1 MQPLGRELELRID
14 CPLGSEAVHST
25 SIGPS
30 VLLVSEPVTQGVA
43 ICVADLAAAGVE
55 AGWRVTVACPQ
66 GGVLSDKARDA
77 GAQFVEVPIR
87 KAPGPWDARSAS
99 AIRRLA
105 RGADVI
111 HLHSSK
117 AGAIGRIA
125 MVGLS
130 SPCIY
135 SPHGWSFLMDS
146 AARPMYLAAERSMAA
161 MTDVIVAASEDEA
174 AVGRSALGR
183 WGKRIQVINNG
194 VDINRFRPA
203 SHLELPTRIGARGPL
218 IVCVGRLA
226 RQKGQDVAIRALAAM
241 AHPTARLR
249 LVGDGAIRPE
259 LTQLA
264 RVLGVADR
272 VEYVGD
278 SPRPEDHIREADIV
292 VVPSRWDG
300 MSLALLEAMACG
312 AAVIAS
318 TVTGSSVVEGAGV
331 LVAPDDPLP
340 LARAADRLLGDPVE
354 RARLGNAARARAEVS
369 FDVARTRS
377 QTLDLCSNLA
387 GIDIITLDKIGGER
401 DHIRLAP
408 TQTKRRRVSPG
419 HSVDDE
425 TLFEGAGGRA

>member
-1 MQPLGRELELRID
+1 M
-14 CPLGSEAVHST
+14 
-25 SIGPS
+25 
-30 VLLVSEPVTQGVA
+30 SEPVTQGVA

-55 AGWRVTVACPQ
+55 AGWRVTVACPS
-66 GGVLSDKARDA
+66 GGILRDKAREA
-77 GAQFVEVPIR
+77 GAECVDVPIR
-87 KAPGPWDARSAS
+87 KAPGPWDVRSAR
-99 AIRRLA
+99 AIRGLA
-105 RGADVI
+105 RTADVV

-117 AGAIGRIA
+117 AGVVGRMAMIG
-125 MVGLS
+125 MSV
-130 SPCIY
+130 PCIY

-146 AARPMYLAAERSMAA
+146 AARPAYLMAERSMAA

-183 WGKRIQVINNG
+183 WGKRIHVVSNG
-194 VDINRFRPA
+194 VDIDRFRPVPHPKSA
-203 SHLELPTRIGARGPL
+203 PVGARSPL

-249 LVGDGAIRPE
+249 LVGDGVIRPDLVE
-259 LTQLA
+259 LA
-264 RVLGVADR
+264 RVLGVSDR

-278 SPRPEDHIREADIV
+278 SPHPEDHIREADIV

-340 LARAADRLLGDPVE
+340 LARETDRLLADPVE
-354 RARLGNAARARAEVS
+354 RARLGNAARARAEVQ

-377 QTLDLCSNLA
+377 QTIALWNQLA
-387 GIDIITLDKIGGER
+387 GVNIIELDEAGAAAPLTLAR
-401 DHIRLAP
+401 AP
-408 TQTKRRRVSPG
+408 LTRGRTRVGRSTT
-419 HSVDDE
+419 DE
-425 TLFEGAGGRA
+425 TVLEGVGGRR